1 MNKEELDKALK
12 AGYIYAPWIPYFKTP
27 TVTLN
32 DFKKRFSGLSDFVNM
47 HNPGYRR
54 KKLFKINPLFYNK
67 IGLI

>member
-32 DFKKRFSGLSDFVNM
+32 DIYKRFGKLSDFVNTQ
-47 HNPGYRR
+47 NSGYKRS
-54 KKLFKINPLFYNK
+54 KKMKINQALYGRVN
-67 IGLI
+67 LV